1 MLVTYIDDPEP
12 WEKAS
17 IGADGRGLANNIRN
31 FWQYAM
37 DHDLVVAPHFVDPQ
51 ADRSDPNAHANSPA
65 LRILSTNDEGILVN
79 GVKAIGTA
87 SAFGDFLH
95 LGVFFRPG
103 AKGDQ
108 IIYGV
113 CPANLKGIT
122 IVCRESVVATD
133 PIEHPLASQG
143 DELDATVMFDNVLI
157 PWKYVFHI
165 GNPDHAKLYPQ
176 RVFDWGHY
184 YALVRQAVRAE
195 LLAGLAILMC
205 EHLGTSK
212 IEAVQA
218 RLAKIIA
225 FQQTT
230 YAHVLASEDQGF
242 YTPGGLFKPDIQLF
256 NWGRVYFLQNLGPMV
271 DELIDLCGR
280 SAIMFPTEAQ
290 WQNPAMRPWFEKL
303 NKGATGEAYDR
314 VKIARVIRDLYLT
327 DWGARLFMFENFNGT
342 PLQTLLSLTMKRA
355 EFTGSGPFA
364 SFARKVCGIEAKTDQ
379 DGIPGDRRLRQGAGH
394 RPPRGQ
400 HPGSRVTDFDG
411 TPSRNNGKQEHTMAK
426 QRISYVPLEKMDAKM
441 RAEMERCQREGTPRP
456 ESSAIRAHVPACFWF
471 FADSWNNIFRNGV
484 LDHAVKE
491 LCRLYVSRSVQCE
504 YCGNQRSVKSTT
516 SGALIEE
523 HVMDLLNF
531 EKSTKY
537 NEQQK
542 AALAYAEAI
551 TWHLQHRRC
560 VLGSHAQ
567 ELQRA
572 GTGRARLHDRAHA
585 RPAELAAAPQ
595 HRASPGAWPAPTPR
609 WRRATRAWTSSR

>member
-1 MLVTYIDDPEP
+1 MSTSKAAPICDAREAQRTVLRTGQHYLDALNDGRVVWVGNEKVDNVATHPLTRDYAKRTAEFFDLHHREDLQDILTFIDENGVRRSMTWYQHRTKEQLVRKRKYLEFIMKHFVAASCPRTPDSQNYMLVTYIDDPDP

-17 IGADGRGLANNIRN
+17 IGADGRGLADNIRN
-31 FWQYAM
+31 FWQQAM
-37 DHDLVVAPHFVDPQ
+37 DQDLVVAPHFVDPQ

-87 SAFGDFLH
+87 SAFADFLH

-122 IVCRESVVATD
+122 IVCRESLVETD
-133 PIEHPLASQG
+133 PVEHPLASQG

-212 IEAVQA
+212 IEAVQS
-218 RLAKIIA
+218 RLARIIA

-290 WQNPAMRPWFEKL
+290 WQNPAMRSWFEKL

-364 SFARKVCGIEAKTDQ
+364 SFARQVCGIEAKTATTEYQATADYAKAQ
-379 DGIPGDRRLRQGAGH
+379 D
-394 RPPRGQ
+394 
-400 HPGSRVTDFDG
+400 
-411 TPSRNNGKQEHTMAK
+411 
-426 QRISYVPLEKMDAKM
+426 
-441 RAEMERCQREGTPRP
+441 
-456 ESSAIRAHVPACFWF
+456 
-471 FADSWNNIFRNGV
+471 
-484 LDHAVKE
+484 
-491 LCRLYVSRSVQCE
+491 
-504 YCGNQRSVKSTT
+504 
-516 SGALIEE
+516 
-523 HVMDLLNF
+523 
-531 EKSTKY
+531 
-537 NEQQK
+537 
-542 AALAYAEAI
+542 
-551 TWHLQHRRC
+551 
-560 VLGSHAQ
+560 
-567 ELQRA
+567 
-572 GTGRARLHDRAHA
+572 TGRRTVNIQA
-585 RPAELAAAPQ
+585 AE
-595 HRASPGAWPAPTPR
+595 
-609 WRRATRAWTSSR
+609 